1 MVEPEIDL
9 MDAQGKPQKLEV
21 FDKSVNRPPETPVA
35 VAPKV
40 EAQKPIPKDS
50 FSKRL
55 FNFYDKQ
62 YKKLMIIPLAILLI
76 SIILIGLQVAATGTF
91 INKDV
96 TLKGG
101 VTLTTTQGSGVDAVA
116 IQNSLRSQFPT
127 KDISVREI
135 SAAQN
140 SGLIIVSDIDGTNK
154 QELNSFISAT
164 EKTVGF
170 KLTDQNYNVEVMGP
184 SLGESFFKETLIALL
199 VAFILMSIVVMIYFR
214 MLIPSLIVILCVLSD
229 LIVTLAVVNLVGI
242 RVGTA
247 GIAAFL
253 MLVGYSVD
261 TDVLLTTRV
270 LKRKEGVVMDRVM
283 SSVKTGLMM
292 TATTISALIIGL
304 IFSPSDVIRQ
314 IMWIVLIGLFAD
326 MLFTWI
332 QNVGILRYYLER
344 KSQ

>member
-344 KSQ
+344 KNQ